1 MFSKMMVSIVLFFSA
16 LISQA
21 QLMTASQILNQIHIE
36 YGQRFSNG
44 KYIDDLNLTAKFR
57 SSQLNA
63 IQILRQNK
71 MIGQSFQIR
80 NSAMADLIIT
90 VSVVQE
96 QNLDFAGL
104 LIERN
109 QYASADSESL
119 LRLFDFPI
127 LNAGMSLYSMNGN
140 SVINI
145 KAQNLTAQNGA
156 NIIVRYPT
164 DFNKNQ
170 FDQSI
175 LSVVRTV
182 QGFTF
187 RAPNQAPLRS
197 MNLDVWYSIFT
208 QDFGIK
214 GVTFQ

>member
-1 MFSKMMVSIVLFFSA
+1 MFSKMMVSVFLFFSV
-16 LISQA
+16 LTSQA

-80 NSAMADLIIT
+80 NSAMAVLIIT

-175 LSVVRTV
+175 VSVIRTA

>member
-16 LISQA
+16 LTSQA

-63 IQILRQNK
+63 IQILHQNK

-175 LSVVRTV
+175 VSVIRTA